1 MKQRIILDTNCLL
14 VSVPKKSPFRWI
26 FDAILSDEMELVIS
40 TEILLEYE
48 EQLARFYSP
57 EYAENIIKVL
67 INLPNVIKVNP
78 ISFNWLLI
86 KQDPDDDKFV
96 DAYVAS
102 SADIIVTNDKHY
114 NILKEIKFPP
124 IIFCKIADFKQK
136 NGVTS

>member
-14 VSVPKKSPFRWI
+14 VIVPKLSQFRWI
-26 FDAILSDEMELVIS
+26 FDKIISGEIELVIT

-48 EQLARFYSP
+48 EQLDLFYSP
-57 EYAENIIKVL
+57 EYSKSIVKIL

-86 KQDPDDDKFV
+86 KNDPDDDKFV

-102 SADIIVTNDKHY
+102 NSEIIITNDRHY
-114 NILKEIKFPP
+114 NLLKNIKFPP
-124 IIFCKIADFKQK
+124 INICKLQNFK
-136 NGVTS
+136 

>member
-26 FDAILSDEMELVIS
+26 FDAILADEVELVIS

-57 EYAENIIKVL
+57 EYAENIIKVF
-67 INLPNVIKVNP
+67 IDLPNVVKVNP

-86 KQDPDDDKFV
+86 NQDSDDDKFV

-102 SADIIVTNDKHY
+102 SADIIIITNDKHY
-114 NILKEIKFPP
+114 NILSEIKFPP
-124 IIFCKIADFKQK
+124 ITFCK
-136 NGVTS
+136 

>member
-14 VSVPKKSPFRWI
+14 VSVPKKSPFRWV
-26 FDAILSDEMELVIS
+26 FDAILSDKVELVVS

-48 EQLARFYSP
+48 EQLARFYSL

-67 INLPNVIKVNP
+67 INLPNVVKVNP

-102 SADIIVTNDKHY
+102 NADIIITNDKHY
-114 NILKEIKFPP
+114 NILAEIKFPP
-124 IIFCKIADFKQK
+124 IMYCKIADFKAQK
-136 NGVTS
+136 KA

>member
-14 VSVPKKSPFRWI
+14 VVVPKKSPFRWI
-26 FDAILSDEMELVIS
+26 YDKILINDIELVVS

-48 EQLARFYSP
+48 EQLSSFYSA

-67 INLPNVIKVNP
+67 INLPNVIKINP

-86 KQDPDDDKFV
+86 SQDPDDDKFV

-102 SADIIVTNDKHY
+102 NADVIITNDRHY
-114 NILKEIKFPP
+114 KVLEKIKFPP
-124 IIFCKIADFKQK
+124 INFCKMVDF
-136 NGVTS
+136 N

>member
-14 VSVPKKSPFRWI
+14 VSVPKKSPFRWV
-26 FDAILSDEMELVIS
+26 FNAILADEVELVIS

-48 EQLARFYSP
+48 EQLAHFYSL

-67 INLPNVIKVNP
+67 INLPNVVKVNP

-102 SADIIVTNDKHY
+102 NADIIITNDKHY
-114 NILKEIKFPP
+114 NILSEIKFPP
-124 IIFCKIADFKQK
+124 ITFCKIGDFKI
-136 NGVTS
+136 